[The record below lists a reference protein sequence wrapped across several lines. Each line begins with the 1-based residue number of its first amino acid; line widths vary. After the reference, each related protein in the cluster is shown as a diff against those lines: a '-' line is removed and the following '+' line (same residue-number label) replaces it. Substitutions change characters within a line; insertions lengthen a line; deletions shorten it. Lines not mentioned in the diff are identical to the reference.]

1 MSKSKTSKYEIK
13 LNKGQLIFSALALI
27 VSLLLTYSLGVLTGM
42 KFPYGTQ
49 HTDISP
55 SAQNVPPKPSPSDQK
70 HLDSF
75 KTSRT
80 EGDKTIHQFTFY
92 DTLPKNTE
100 TPLVLEKKKAPAKN
114 KKKRSST
121 KKAKAKEKGL
131 DRGIVTLRY
140 TIQLGSFQQK
150 EKAYAL
156 QNKLKK
162 QGYLAHVTPQK
173 IENRGTWYR
182 VRMGSFNSP
191 KEAQKWVSKLGGIS
205 PPPFITSATD

>member
-13 LNKGQLIFSALALI
+13 LNKGQLLFSAIALI
-27 VSLLLTYSLGVLTGM
+27 VSLLLTFSLGVLTGM
-42 KFPYGTQ
+42 KFPYAKQ
-49 HTDISP
+49 LTDISLP
-55 SAQNVPPKPSPSDQK
+55 AQNTPLMPSPSDPK

-92 DTLPKNTE
+92 DTLPKNIE
-100 TPLVLEKKKAPAKN
+100 TPLVQEKKKAPAKN
-114 KKKRSST
+114 KKKRAST
-121 KKAKAKEKGL
+121 KKAKKKEKRL
-131 DRGIVTLRY
+131 DREIVTLRY

-191 KEAQKWVSKLGGIS
+191 KEAQKWVSKLGSLS

>member
-1 MSKSKTSKYEIK
+1 MSKSKTSKFEIK
-13 LNKGQLIFSALALI
+13 LNKGQLIFSAIALV
-27 VSLLLTYSLGVLTGM
+27 VSLLLTYSLGVLTGI
-42 KFPYGTQ
+42 KFPYAKQT
-49 HTDISP
+49 TDISP
-55 SAQNVPPKPSPSDQK
+55 PAQDTPIKPSPSDQK
-70 HLDSF
+70 YLESF

-92 DTLPKNTE
+92 DNLPKDSE
-100 TPLVLEKKKAPAKN
+100 TPLVKETKKAPAKN
-114 KKKRSST
+114 KKNRSAA
-121 KKAKAKEKGL
+121 KKAKAKEK
-131 DRGIVTLRY
+131 RVEKSIVTQRY

-162 QGYLAHVTPQK
+162 QGYLVHVTPQK

-182 VRMGSFNSP
+182 VRMGSFTSP
-191 KEAQKWVSKLGGIS
+191 KEAQQWVSKLGGIS

>member
-1 MSKSKTSKYEIK
+1 MSKNKPSKFEIK
-13 LNKGQLIFSALALI
+13 LNKGHLIFSAIALI
-27 VSLLLTYSLGVLTGM
+27 ISLLITYSLGVLTGIR
-42 KFPYGTQ
+42 FPYGKQ

-55 SAQNVPPKPSPSDQK
+55 PAQDIPLKPPPSDQK
-70 HLDSF
+70 YLDSL

-92 DTLPKNTE
+92 DTLPKDSE
-100 TPLVLEKKKAPAKN
+100 TPLAPETKKPPAKN
-114 KKKRSST
+114 KKKPSAT
-121 KKAKAKEKGL
+121 KKTKGKEKGV
-131 DRGIVTLRY
+131 DKGIVTKRY

-156 QNKLKK
+156 QNKLEK
-162 QGYLAHVTPQK
+162 QGYLVHVTPQK

-182 VRMGSFNSP
+182 VRMGSFTTP
-191 KEAQKWVSKLGGIS
+191 EEAQQWISKLGALS